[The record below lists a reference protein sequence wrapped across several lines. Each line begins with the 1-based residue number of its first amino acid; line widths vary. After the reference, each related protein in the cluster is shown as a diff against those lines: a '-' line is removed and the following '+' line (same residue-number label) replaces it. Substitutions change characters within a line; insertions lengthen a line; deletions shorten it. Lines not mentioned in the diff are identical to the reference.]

1 MRWYNSLITKITVI
15 FTIAIIGV
23 GAVMYII
30 HNQIK
35 EFELRSVTIYTK
47 ALLANSQK
55 NGKLD
60 LDILQQAGY
69 IPITDDKLKDKIFSK
84 KKPIPKLFKGDK
96 YIQLKAVAYNTY
108 IYVILGK
115 NLIFKAPHD
124 RKIFPKIL
132 LPITVI
138 ALMLFLYIAIIRSI
152 MPIYTLRR
160 KVKEFANGNF
170 DIDCKSNKKDEIG
183 ILSNEFDNS
192 VKKIKKLRDSRQ
204 LFLRNIMH
212 ELKTPITKG
221 KLSCEMIEQSTYQNI
236 LQNVF
241 RRQEVLLDEFAR
253 IEKLSANELAINRK
267 EYALQDILDF
277 SFDILNHDIKSF
289 TCRINPMH
297 LKVDFELF
305 GTALKNLIDNGVN
318 YSDDKHVLIESNENQ
333 IIISNSGKE
342 LEFPLENYAEPYFL
356 DGKKSKS
363 SRGLGFGLFITLN
376 IIRLH
381 QMKIEYNRK
390 NDRNIFKIHV
400 KKS

>member
-108 IYVILGK
+108 IYVILGE